1 MHTSRSMRTD
11 EFEVTVAG
19 TRGAFDDILP
29 GLTTADRIAIVTHT
43 PGGSLAA
50 APLLLAAV
58 GRYYEIL
65 RRERDEF
72 YRYPGYFVV
81 HVGELRAYHG
91 WLDVW
96 PEHKEVVVAAH
107 AEAVLEAI
115 HDRDVTRVVL
125 EAAPARAG
133 YLMRETANWF
143 LEDLRDI
150 LSFTPGRS
158 AGALTVRPSAAAAR
172 LVRRAV
178 EASHGIVPQQTGAG
192 IQAVH
197 TNPRP
202 STGSHLVRACS
213 YCAATDQCPTS
224 SARARTIWLGTAP
237 TRQSWRRTSSRSNDE
252 LPPQTR
258 CWPAAWHP
266 HRVSGNR

>member
-19 TRGAFDDILP
+19 TRGTFDDILP

-125 EAAPARAG
+125 EAAPAGTG

-158 AGALTVRPSAAAAR
+158 VGALTVRPSAAAAR

-178 EASHGIVPQQTGAG
+178 EASHGIVPQETGAG
-192 IQAVH
+192 IQA
-197 TNPRP
+197 
-202 STGSHLVRACS
+202 RAHQPQAFDRLTPLEGLQLLCG
-213 YCAATDQCPTS
+213 YGPVPDVIGQGADYL
-224 SARARTIWLGTAP
+224 ARHGANQGVMALHQFTV
-237 TRQSWRRTSSRSNDE
+237 E
-252 LPPQTR
+252 
-258 CWPAAWHP
+258 
-266 HRVSGNR
+266 

>member
-19 TRGAFDDILP
+19 TRGTFDDILP

-96 PEHKEVVVAAH
+96 PQHKEVVVAAH

-125 EAAPARAG
+125 EAAPAGTG
-133 YLMRETANWF
+133 YL
-143 LEDLRDI
+143 I
-150 LSFTPGRS
+150 
-158 AGALTVRPSAAAAR
+158 PSY
-172 LVRRAV
+172 V
-178 EASHGIVPQQTGAG
+178 
-192 IQAVH
+192 
-197 TNPRP
+197 
-202 STGSHLVRACS
+202 
-213 YCAATDQCPTS
+213 
-224 SARARTIWLGTAP
+224 
-237 TRQSWRRTSSRSNDE
+237 
-252 LPPQTR
+252 
-258 CWPAAWHP
+258 
-266 HRVSGNR
+266 RVSHEKPT

>member
-1 MHTSRSMRTD
+1 MHTSRSMRTG

-19 TRGAFDDILP
+19 ASGTLDDILP

-65 RRERDEF
+65 RAEREEF

-81 HVGELRAYHG
+81 HAGELRAYHG

-107 AEAVLEAI
+107 AEAVLEAL
-115 HDRDVTRVVL
+115 HDRDVTRVLL
-125 EAAPARAG
+125 EAAPAGTG

-143 LEDLRDI
+143 LEDVRDI
-150 LSFTPGRS
+150 FSFTPGRS
-158 AGALTVRPSAAAAR
+158 AGPLTVRPSAAAAR
-172 LVRRAV
+172 LVRKAV
-178 EASHGIVPQQTGAG
+178 QASHGIVPEQTGAA
-192 IQAVH
+192 IQ
-197 TNPRP
+197 
-202 STGSHLVRACS
+202 
-213 YCAATDQCPTS
+213 
-224 SARARTIWLGTAP
+224 ARARQPQAFDRLTPVEGLRHLCGYGPAP
-237 TRQSWRRTSSRSNDE
+237 EVIGQGADYLARHGANRE
-252 LPPQTR
+252 VM
-258 CWPAAWHP
+258 AP
-266 HRVSGNR
+266 HQFTVE

>member
-19 TRGAFDDILP
+19 TRGTFDDILP

-65 RRERDEF
+65 RRQRDEF

-96 PEHKEVVVAAH
+96 PQHKEVVVAAH

-158 AGALTVRPSAAAAR
+158 VGALTVRPPRQQHDWCAGRWRPRTGSCHRRPAR
-172 LVRRAV
+172 AFRPGPTDR
-178 EASHGIVPQQTGAG
+178 
-192 IQAVH
+192 
-197 TNPRP
+197 RP
-202 STGSHLVRACS
+202 STGSHLLSLSFNLISIHIGS
-213 YCAATDQCPTS
+213 YADYSLIYLSDA
-224 SARARTIWLGTAP
+224 
-237 TRQSWRRTSSRSNDE
+237 
-252 LPPQTR
+252 
-258 CWPAAWHP
+258 
-266 HRVSGNR
+266 